1 MKYVCS
7 ISIILAFLLIVKND
21 CSAQTYEQLIARSS
35 LGIDIA
41 DRMPPLPELQEK
53 AIENSPIFKMLDADV
68 KIGNYKVKEEQRL
81 WLHSFGI
88 EGSGRYG
95 LIDNLIIT
103 QDLGLMESATQTTKQ
118 GRYFFG
124 FYAKIPLSDIID
136 KSNVKTAIAER
147 DKLQYQRAARIQ
159 ELRELIIVRYNN
171 VLKEYRGMVVKL
183 NAVENY
189 RVQQLRADED
199 FINGVINVY
208 EKARLE
214 DMLSK
219 SVIELEEAKIDFLTA
234 FQILEETV
242 GVKIN
247 LIN

>member
-1 MKYVCS
+1 MKYINS
-7 ISIILAFLLIVKND
+7 IWFIVFFIFIEIVN
-21 CSAQTYEQLIARSS
+21 CPAQTYEQLITQLS
-35 LGIDIA
+35 LEVDIA
-41 DRMPPLPELQEK
+41 DRIPPLAELQEK
-53 AIENSPIFKMLDADV
+53 AIENSPIFRMLDADV
-68 KIGNYKVKEEQRL
+68 KIGDYKIKEEQRL
-81 WLHSFGI
+81 WLHSVGI
-88 EGSGRYG
+88 EGSARYG
-95 LIDNLIIT
+95 LFDNLIIT
-103 QDLGLMESATQTTKQ
+103 QDLGLTESATHTTKQ
-118 GRYFFG
+118 GRYFLG

-147 DKLQYQRAARIQ
+147 DKLHYQREARIQ

-171 VLKEYRGMVVKL
+171 VLKEYKGMIIKL

-199 FINGVINVY
+199 FKNGVINVY

-219 SVIELEEAKIDFLTA
+219 SVIELEESKLDFLTA
-234 FQILEETV
+234 FQVLEEMV